1 MNLSKKC
8 SSCEGTDHQ
17 RPNSRKCP
25 NFGSK
30 ATKSKPEAK
39 VKQES
44 EETKPK
50 ICSSCGF
57 YGHSTS
63 KSQHC
68 PKNVLSVDF
77 DEVPLLGNPLFES
90 FVDYSV
96 EQTKIQQKWDA
107 NEPEPWSDKDYDM
120 VGVRYEAWCS
130 LSDGKK
136 SVFKGRDLTHPAVL
150 FNLSF
155 GLLVSWSFA
164 TSIGYVDDIEKLLD
178 VFRDIDAKNDELP
191 KKRQIRWRAGNQ
203 SSASITPENREGI
216 LRKNWEYSER
226 VSGELF
232 REMPTQ
238 REVYTALLGME
249 KLGPYLSFYGSCDAA
264 RLAMAEFDHTFCIPS
279 LSAEKML
286 IRFGLPKNILGMA
299 YFNKQV
305 HLRMAQELNNGVP
318 GKRDLQEE
326 IKFEEKIKQERIDSD
341 MKIDDEVKS
350 EDCVP
355 GVKNEGGTRVSV

>member
-1 MNLSKKC
+1 MRLLRVLTLLRLFEMGWIRGNMREGMLFMKFIAFLYFRFILKHVVCIIILYINWFKLLSQFLHNQAIPITMSKKC

-25 NFGSK
+25 NFGTK

-57 YGHSTS
+57 YGHKTS

-136 SVFKGRDLTHPAVL
+136 SVFKGR
-150 FNLSF
+150 
-155 GLLVSWSFA
+155 
-164 TSIGYVDDIEKLLD
+164 I
-178 VFRDIDAKNDELP
+178 
-191 KKRQIRWRAGNQ
+191 
-203 SSASITPENREGI
+203 
-216 LRKNWEYSER
+216 
-226 VSGELF
+226 
-232 REMPTQ
+232 
-238 REVYTALLGME
+238 
-249 KLGPYLSFYGSCDAA
+249 
-264 RLAMAEFDHTFCIPS
+264 
-279 LSAEKML
+279 
-286 IRFGLPKNILGMA
+286 
-299 YFNKQV
+299 
-305 HLRMAQELNNGVP
+305 
-318 GKRDLQEE
+318 
-326 IKFEEKIKQERIDSD
+326 
-341 MKIDDEVKS
+341 
-350 EDCVP
+350 
-355 GVKNEGGTRVSV
+355 